1 MVETL
6 LLALICCLNKDIA
19 REILA
24 ATQDNVTS
32 GRHLLKQFRS
42 IYYDKKK
49 FSYEER
55 IILQHFPL
63 LI

>member
-32 GRHLLKQFRS
+32 GRHLLITIQ
-42 IYYDKKK
+42 
-49 FSYEER
+49 EH
-55 IILQHFPL
+55 IL
-63 LI
+63 